1 MSTAPRKCANVS
13 ARSWCAPFP
22 VAPQGRENGT
32 FLILHSKK
40 RRSYSSSSEV
50 RNAAFS
56 LVYISFFAVP
66 VRASRFDSAD
76 RQTAADQL
84 IEILHAV
91 FQRILIHQVAAV
103 VMRESNSLFLTA
115 GSQPPQKSQDSLP
128 AGQRTSPGIRGSIS
142 STALSPKCSS
152 MTLRLEAVRALSFL
166 RRHSPR

>member
-1 MSTAPRKCANVS
+1 MSTAPRKCANAG

-50 RNAAFS
+50 RNAAFGS
-56 LVYISFFAVP
+56 VYILFFAVP
-66 VRASRFDSAD
+66 VKASRFDSAD

-91 FQRILIHQVAAV
+91 FQRVLIHQVAAV
-103 VMRESNSLFLTA
+103 VMGEGNTLFLTA
-115 GSQPPQKSQDSLP
+115 GSQLHKK
-128 AGQRTSPGIRGSIS
+128 ARTVFLQGREI
-142 STALSPKCSS
+142 
-152 MTLRLEAVRALSFL
+152 L
-166 RRHSPR
+166 RRACLWKSGLVSESSLCSRRGHTEVS